1 MLTFLEFLLATIGL
15 TFIVTQSKLF
25 EPIRA
30 FFGKIHNKLEYLLR
44 CPMCFGFWAG
54 IICYELKTHKID
66 LLLYGFISS
75 FICYLAYLLIHPL
88 MDKYD

>member
-1 MLTFLEFLLATIGL
+1 MLTFLKFLLATIGL

-25 EPIRA
+25 DPIRK
-30 FFGKIHNKLEYLLR
+30 FFGKIHKKIEYLLN

-54 IICYELKTHKID
+54 IICYELETHKID
-66 LLLYGFISS
+66 FLLYGFISS
-75 FICYLAYLLIHPL
+75 FLSYLAYLLIHPL